1 MPWNNL
7 NKMWIEEGEQQ
18 IANNTTRDNL
28 VEALNHDEY
37 EEIHK
42 DSLEKLR
49 SVFPEIPEDLTHI
62 YVRILYE
69 WKGDDGERFHYYL
82 SVGNEEIIIKNRDDR
97 YFMRSNGPEEP
108 RSCFS
113 DTECRNRDG
122 RTSRYKR
129 EFNRS
134 EFESRLK
141 QFIDN
146 ADKCEW
152 IIQTRDWE
160 KFTYKDFLWND
171 VYWYDADK
179 KFK

>member
-62 YVRILYE
+62 YVKILYE
-69 WKGDDGERFHYYL
+69 WKVPKPKICWSHQPQYL
-82 SVGNEEIIIKNRDDR
+82 RMWL
-97 YFMRSNGPEEP
+97 Y
-108 RSCFS
+108 
-113 DTECRNRDG
+113 
-122 RTSRYKR
+122 
-129 EFNRS
+129 
-134 EFESRLK
+134 L
-141 QFIDN
+141 
-146 ADKCEW
+146 
-152 IIQTRDWE
+152 
-160 KFTYKDFLWND
+160 
-171 VYWYDADK
+171 
-179 KFK
+179 